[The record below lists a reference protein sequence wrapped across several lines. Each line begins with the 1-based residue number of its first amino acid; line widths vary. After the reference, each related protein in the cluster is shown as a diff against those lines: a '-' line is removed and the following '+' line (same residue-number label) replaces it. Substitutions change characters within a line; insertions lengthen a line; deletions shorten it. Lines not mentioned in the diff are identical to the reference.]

1 MSRRLRNE
9 TGSTLIAAVLVVF
22 IMLAFGLALLAATD
36 TQSKTSA
43 HDRTRESSFNLA
55 EAAMNAHVL
64 QLTRPSGWP
73 TVANAPSACDPT
85 SGANATCPQPAALQ
99 GAYTGGDYG
108 TTPCATSS
116 APAWQTMVRD
126 SQGEQYW
133 NASYATTRVPY
144 DQNGDGVVWLR
155 SQATTQCHT
164 IAVVSQVAQNQVPI
178 AFPQNVVTANWF
190 QTTNK
195 GKKVIVDTRGSGSQP
210 AAIVTRCS
218 GLTTAQCLNY
228 PADKGQVQPP
238 AVRADSN
245 GSSTT
250 LTDAQL
256 QALKAQ
262 AQASGSYYAGCPSPV
277 NSTTLSS
284 PANGAPVY
292 VANCPV
298 LSIGSNTQVNSAAKP
313 GALIIENGTLEL
325 GGTSSFYGL
334 IYMANK
340 QGSSGAVVTIGGSA
354 QIWGIVSID
363 GLGGL
368 VAGSSKTNLINDPR
382 AATLL
387 RGAAGAVINKNTF
400 RIVPTS

>member
-1 MSRRLRNE
+1 MRQRLRNE
-9 TGSTLIAAVLVVF
+9 SGSTLIAAVLVVF
-22 IMLAFGLALLAATD
+22 IMLAFGLALLAASD

-64 QLTRPSGWP
+64 QLTRPLAWP
-73 TVANAPSACDPT
+73 TVANQPSVCDPT
-85 SGANATCPQPAALQ
+85 TGTNTTCPQPSALQ
-99 GAYTGGDYG
+99 GAYTSGDYG

-126 SQGEQYW
+126 SEGEQYW
-133 NASYATTRVPY
+133 SASFATSRLPY
-144 DQNGDGVVWLR
+144 DANGDGVIWLR

-164 IAVVSQVAQNQVPI
+164 IAVVSQVTQSQVPI

-210 AAIVTRCS
+210 AAIVARCA
-218 GLTTAQCLNY
+218 GLTTPQCLNY
-228 PADKGQVQPP
+228 PVDKGQVQPP
-238 AVRADSN
+238 AVRADSSA
-245 GSSTT
+245 SSTT

-256 QALKAQ
+256 LALKTQ
-262 AQASGSYYAGCPSPV
+262 AQASGSYYAGCPTP
-277 NSTTLSS
+277 NSTQLSS

-298 LSIGSNTQVNSAAKP
+298 LSVGSNTQVNSAAKP
-313 GALIIENGTLEL
+313 GALIIENGTLSMA
-325 GGTSSFYGL
+325 GTSNFYGL
-334 IYMANK
+334 IYMVNK
-340 QGSSGAVVTIGGSA
+340 QGASGAVVSISGAA
-354 QIWGIVSID
+354 QIWGVISID

-368 VAGSSKTNLINDPR
+368 VAGSSKTNVINDPR
-382 AATLL
+382 ASTLL
-387 RGAAGAVINKNTF
+387 RGASGATINKNTF